1 MVVSLLFTRFYI
13 YSCKLHDEKNL
24 LSFANQIE
32 IKYQREN
39 L

>member
-1 MVVSLLFTRFYI
+1 MI
-13 YSCKLHDEKNL
+13 KIL

-39 L
+39 LYNYYLSLFIYLQI